1 MTKHY
6 LITTRYYARKN
17 TMLRS
22 KCLRGTS
29 TLAYNNLV
37 LITPVGSFI
46 VQMPRGY
53 EKLKVGKKE
62 KNLDNCCVK

>member
-1 MTKHY
+1 
-6 LITTRYYARKN
+6 
-17 TMLRS
+17 MLRS
-22 KCLRGTS
+22 ECLRGTN
-29 TLAYNNLV
+29 TLAYYNLV

-46 VQMPRGY
+46 VQRPRGY